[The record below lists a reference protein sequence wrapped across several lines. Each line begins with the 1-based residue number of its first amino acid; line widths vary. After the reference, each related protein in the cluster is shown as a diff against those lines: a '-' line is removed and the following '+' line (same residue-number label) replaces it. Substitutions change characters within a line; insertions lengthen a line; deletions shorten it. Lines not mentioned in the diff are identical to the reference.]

1 MWSGPRTLSTALMRS
16 WGSRADTAVADEPLY
31 AVYLAATGLPHPGR
45 AAILASQPTDWR
57 AVARA
62 LTGPVPGGRAIHY
75 QKHMAHHLLP
85 HVGRTWLDGLTHAF
99 LLREPAA
106 LLASLA
112 RVTPDA
118 TVADTGLP
126 QQAELFE
133 RTADR
138 LGHAPPV
145 VDADDVRRDPAATLA
160 ALCAALG
167 VPFLPAMLAWAP
179 GPRPTDGVWA
189 PHWYASVH
197 ASTGFDPLADDR
209 PAPDVPD
216 ALRSV
221 LDACRPLY
229 NRLASHRLTP

>member
-31 AVYLAATGLPHPGR
+31 AVYLDATGLRHPGR
-45 AAILASQPTDWR
+45 DAILASQPTDWR
-57 AVARA
+57 DVAKV
-62 LTGPVPGGRAIHY
+62 LTGPVPGRRAVFY

-85 HVGRTWLDGLTHAF
+85 HVGRTWLDGLRHAF

-106 LLASLA
+106 MLASLA
-112 RVTPDA
+112 RVTPGA

-126 QQAELFE
+126 QQVELFE
-133 RTADR
+133 RTAGR

-145 VDADDVRRDPAATLA
+145 VDAADVLRDPPATLA
-160 ALCAALG
+160 ALCVALG
-167 VPFLPAMLAWAP
+167 VPFDAAMRAWAP
-179 GPRPTDGVWA
+179 GPRATDGVWA

-197 ASTGFDPLADDR
+197 ASMGFDAPADR
-209 PAPDVPD
+209 PPPDVPD
-216 ALRSV
+216 DLLSV

-229 NRLASHRLTP
+229 DRLYAHRLTP